1 MKRPF
6 TQCKKLMGLVV
17 FGVKVEQCFSLL
29 RPEFDPNVDSGCM
42 WKLVQTHGY
51 FPCTLAFFH
60 IIDPLLLTSIK
71 QKKFK

>member
-29 RPEFDPNVDSGCM
+29 RPEFDPNVDWLYVEACSDTWVFSVYSGV
-42 WKLVQTHGY
+42 LSH
-51 FPCTLAFFH
+51 H
-60 IIDPLLLTSIK
+60 
-71 QKKFK
+71 